1 MRMRYS
7 EEVKK
12 RYREG
17 EEKNLMWQIL
27 LKKFQPLI
35 LELCLRGK
43 SQCVKMLSL
52 LCSFCHISPQFV
64 VTVGLR
70 LFYFRLILKSKT
82 VTKNVKY
89 LLSQILV
96 RNKDKQINRQN
107 ISKLFVQSYI
117 WPKKIN
123 IQIINLS
130 YLAKIS

>member
-27 LKKFQPLI
+27 LQKFQPLI
-35 LELCLRGK
+35 LELYLRGK

-52 LCSFCHISPQFV
+52 LCSFCYISPQFV